1 MCVCVCVCVRAC
13 VRACVCV
20 CVIDLGF
27 LFGTSGRFGEGGGGV
42 CGACVLHTNSNIA
55 IIEHYC
61 IMCICIPLSEYDKIS
76 SEFFFSFGILS
87 SPFQMVPHPPI
98 PPYPAH

>member
-1 MCVCVCVCVRAC
+1 MCVCVCVLLTLAFSLVP
-13 VRACVCV
+13 VGV
-20 CVIDLGF
+20 
-27 LFGTSGRFGEGGGGV
+27 SEKGGGGGGGG

-55 IIEHYC
+55 VIEHYC

>member
-1 MCVCVCVCVRAC
+1 MCVSVCVCVCVCVAFSL
-13 VRACVCV
+13 VPVGV
-20 CVIDLGF
+20 SDK
-27 LFGTSGRFGEGGGGV
+27 GGV

>member
-1 MCVCVCVCVRAC
+1 MCVCV
-13 VRACVCV
+13 CVCV

-27 LFGTSGRFGEGGGGV
+27 LSGTSGRFGEGGGG

-55 IIEHYC
+55 VIEHYC
-61 IMCICIPLSEYDKIS
+61 IMYICIPLSEYDKVS